1 MLVAVPALLS
11 ADQVAR
17 ARALVEQADWEDGK
31 ATAGRQSALAK
42 RNRQLPHDSE
52 ARRQVAAMILE
63 ALSTNGLFMSAALPR
78 AIFPPL
84 INRYDASESH
94 GFGNHVDNA
103 IRFLPDGSAR
113 LRTDLSATVFLS
125 GPDEYDGGE
134 LVIED
139 SYGAHQVKLDAGDMI
154 LYPATSLHRVEP
166 VIRGTRFASF
176 FWVESMVR
184 DDGQRSL
191 LLDMDAAIR
200 TLAQNAGDQ
209 DPAIVSLTGCY
220 HNLLRRWA
228 DS

>member
-1 MLVAVPALLS
+1 MLVAVPAILS

-17 ARALVEQADWEDGK
+17 ARGLIEAVEWEDGK
-31 ATAGRQSALAK
+31 ATAGPQSAIAK

-52 ARRQVAAMILE
+52 ARRDVAAMILG
-63 ALSTNGLFMSAALPR
+63 ALSSNGLFMSAALPK

-84 INRYDASESH
+84 INRYDAAEGH
-94 GFGNHVDNA
+94 GFGDHVDNA
-103 IRFLPDGSAR
+103 IRFLPDGSGR
-113 LRTDLSATVFLS
+113 VRTDLSATVFLS

-139 SYGAHQVKLDAGDMI
+139 SYGSHQVKLQAGDMI

-166 VIRGTRFASF
+166 VTRGTRFASF
-176 FWVESMVR
+176 FWIESMVR

-200 TLAQNAGDQ
+200 TLAQTVGDH

-220 HNLLRRWA
+220 HNLIRRWA

>member
-1 MLVAVPALLS
+1 MLVAIPSMLT
-11 ADQVAR
+11 ADQLTR
-17 ARALVEQADWEDGK
+17 ARDLIEQASWEDGRS
-31 ATAGRQSALAK
+31 TAGRQSAIAK
-42 RNRQLPHDSE
+42 HNRQLPHDSK
-52 ARRQVAAMILE
+52 ARRAVADMILA
-63 ALSTNGLFMSAALPR
+63 ALSANGLFMSAALPK

-84 INRYDASESH
+84 INRYDAAAGH
-94 GFGNHVDNA
+94 GFGDHVDNA
-103 IRFLPDGSAR
+103 IRFLPEGGGR
-113 LRTDLSATVFLS
+113 IRTDLSATVFLS

-139 SYGAHQVKLDAGDMI
+139 SYGSHQVKLEAGDMI

-166 VIRGTRFASF
+166 VTRGTRFASF
-176 FWVESMVR
+176 FWIESMVR

-191 LLDMDAAIR
+191 LLDMDAAVR
-200 TLAQNAGDQ
+200 TLAIKAGDD